1 MSSNILNKLNER
13 DNLLHIFCDGVDL
26 LKIVQEWHLNIH
38 FTSIA
43 RNIKSLLRPITDS
56 LNLTKLC
63 DFINSKMDINSTS
76 FSIPLIGTESVTKY
90 LSKMSSNKATGI
102 DGISTNLRKIGIK
115 ELATTK
121 EFPTDWKTARVA
133 ALFKAGDLNW

>member
-43 RNIKSLLRPITDS
+43 KNIKSLLRPITDS
-56 LNLTKLC
+56 LNLTKLR
-63 DFINSKMDINSTS
+63 DFISS
-76 FSIPLIGTESVTKY
+76 LIDTESVTKY